1 MPRPTRAESQAATRA
16 DIIAAA
22 RQRFL
27 GNGYAATSLDDI
39 ANDAGYSKGAVY
51 SNFRDKPTLC
61 RAVLESVHAEK
72 MSEITAITNSG
83 SSLADQMVQM
93 EEWLERTVGDVG
105 WTMLE
110 LEFSVL
116 SRHNPE
122 LTDMIT
128 DLHGG
133 MHATVTA
140 ALGSLATRPEQD
152 AEGALTVAA
161 LSDIILATMIGLG
174 VQRAINPNVSIAPAI
189 NTLRAAQAVLV
200 PGSEFRPI
208 QDADR
213 LSVLSAHASY
223 GGRAR
228 PTKTHP
234 T

>member
-1 MPRPTRAESQAATRA
+1 MPRPTRAQSQAATRA

-22 RQRFL
+22 RRRFL

-72 MSEITAITNSG
+72 MSEIVAIANGG
-83 SSLADQMVQM
+83 SSLADQMSQI
-93 EEWLERTVGDVG
+93 ETWLERTVGDVG

-122 LTDMIT
+122 LTEMIT

-140 ALGSLATRPEQD
+140 ALESVATRPDPD
-152 AEGALTVAA
+152 ADSALTVAA

-174 VQRAINPNVSIAPAI
+174 VQRAVNPNVSIAPAI

-200 PGSEFRPI
+200 PGSGFQPAPSAERPGRI
-208 QDADR
+208 Q
-213 LSVLSAHASY
+213 
-223 GGRAR
+223 
-228 PTKTHP
+228 
-234 T
+234 

>member
-22 RQRFL
+22 RRRFL
-27 GNGYAATSLDDI
+27 GNEYAATSLDDI

-72 MSEITAITNSG
+72 MSEIVAIANGG
-83 SSLADQMVQM
+83 SSLADQMSQI
-93 EEWLERTVGDVG
+93 ETWLERTVGDVG

-122 LTDMIT
+122 LTEMIT

-140 ALGSLATRPEQD
+140 ALESVATRPDPD
-152 AEGALTVAA
+152 ADSALTVAA

-174 VQRAINPNVSIAPAI
+174 VQRAVNPNVSITPAI

-200 PGSEFRPI
+200 PGSGFQPAPSANSSERI
-208 QDADR
+208 Q
-213 LSVLSAHASY
+213 
-223 GGRAR
+223 
-228 PTKTHP
+228 
-234 T
+234 

>member
-1 MPRPTRAESQAATRA
+1 MPRPTRAQSQAATRA

-22 RQRFL
+22 RRRFL

-72 MSEITAITNSG
+72 MSEIVAIANGG
-83 SSLADQMVQM
+83 SSLADQMGQI
-93 EEWLERTVGDVG
+93 ETWLERTVGDVG

-122 LTDMIT
+122 LTEMIT

-140 ALGSLATRPEQD
+140 ALESVATRPDPD
-152 AEGALTVAA
+152 ADSALTVAA

-174 VQRAINPNVSIAPAI
+174 VQRAVNPNVSIAPAI

-200 PGSEFRPI
+200 PGSGFRAAPS
-208 QDADR
+208 ADWP
-213 LSVLSAHASY
+213 SVQPHRTAVP
-223 GGRAR
+223 GRSKAR
-228 PTKTHP
+228 
-234 T
+234 